1 MDYLSTFRPFSMFK
15 GKHPILSPIPESPRS
30 TLGTPQNTEG
40 TAQVVASQQE
50 SEKGPDVAV
59 IGAGKD
65 SAGMVEEGGFDVVD
79 GGMFSSLIGMCVPRL
94 RFGKSDVVS
103 DSGSHVECSEALVS
117 QPRGGRVTEQPHD
130 FAEEG
135 IARDTES
142 VMSVKGVGAKHQV
155 VQDEAD
161 DAIEA
166 IVKRELSLEEQR
178 ESGRTD
184 SVDQTSVSH
193 NQTTENCS
201 PDETFRAASNLSQ
214 INTGEESLLSYQ
226 YSRDFSSKILGESD
240 LPSEERTSSEASS
253 FSEQYSDTDSSYN
266 SLGSASPRPL
276 SPASSLNSSDT
287 YFSSPRD
294 SSCPETPTPERE
306 MRSENSVEID
316 YYKQV
321 AREKSSI
328 SSSSSSS
335 STIRT
340 RSNISLGS
348 LGNISQGSMGSFA
361 PSIAENVVRSRL
373 SASSRSQ
380 SSTSCEE
387 EIVWKKGNILGKG
400 AFGTV
405 SY

>member
-1 MDYLSTFRPFSMFK
+1 M
-15 GKHPILSPIPESPRS
+15 E
-30 TLGTPQNTEG
+30 
-40 TAQVVASQQE
+40 
-50 SEKGPDVAV
+50 
-59 IGAGKD
+59 
-65 SAGMVEEGGFDVVD
+65 
-79 GGMFSSLIGMCVPRL
+79 
-94 RFGKSDVVS
+94 
-103 DSGSHVECSEALVS
+103 
-117 QPRGGRVTEQPHD
+117 
-130 FAEEG
+130 
-135 IARDTES
+135 
-142 VMSVKGVGAKHQV
+142 GVGAKHQV

-161 DAIEA
+161 DAMEA

-178 ESGRTD
+178 ESGWTN
-184 SVDQTSVSH
+184 SVDQTSVLH
-193 NQTTENCS
+193 NQTTKNFS

-214 INTGEESLLSYQ
+214 ISTGEESLLSYR
-226 YSRDFSSKILGESD
+226 YSRDFPSKILGESD

-266 SLGSASPRPL
+266 SLGSASPQPL

-316 YYKQV
+316 YYEQV